1 MSGKEEKEAERERER
16 DRDREMSGKEE
27 EEEKKVVCVTGGSGY
42 IASWLVKLLLS
53 RGYTVR
59 ASVRDL
65 SKTENT
71 NPISSN
77 HISHLPSPSFLFFLN
92 HLFYM
97 DHFDFSFYIC
107 SPFCSHECM
116 GPK

>member
-1 MSGKEEKEAERERER
+1 MSGKEEKEAERER

-65 SKTENT
+65 SKTQKIQT
-71 NPISSN
+71 QSVPI
-77 HISHLPSPSFLFFLN
+77 ISLISLLLHFF
-92 HLFYM
+92 FKIIY
-97 DHFDFSFYIC
+97 YIC
-107 SPFCSHECM
+107 TISISPFISVPLSECM
-116 GPK
+116 RS